1 MGIRGLCFKVEIISN
16 GIAKTELVILAFLY
30 CREFM
35 KNSIESNRSRVKLN
49 YIRLHKLTQINPP

>member
-30 CREFM
+30 CREFY
-35 KNSIESNRSRVKLN
+35 KKLYWVEQVKSKTELN
-49 YIRLHKLTQINPP
+49 KVT